1 MAQSFALSC
10 SSSDFFFFLAYLFPG
25 SLPLLVGVVFEGLE
39 KEGKTYRMGGSWFE
53 SFSMEERI
61 KAVGKFMHWEL
72 SDLFHRGQLPSPSL
86 GSRRPSWG
94 K

>member
-1 MAQSFALSC
+1 
-10 SSSDFFFFLAYLFPG
+10 
-25 SLPLLVGVVFEGLE
+25 
-39 KEGKTYRMGGSWFE
+39 MGGSWFE
-53 SFSMEERI
+53 IFSMEERI

-86 GSRRPSWG
+86 GSRRPSWE